1 VSEGFYYLRRTELTS
16 QVSMTDKTETSESS
30 TITDSR
36 LRLVYIAGI
45 ALNILALVSAV
56 RAGELFISVTFV
68 LILVYLCVRYWT
80 TLAS

>member
-1 VSEGFYYLRRTELTS
+1 
-16 QVSMTDKTETSESS
+16 MTDKTETSESS
-30 TITDSR
+30 TITDRR